1 MSEKELIDKL
11 TTSFLQTIK
20 KMDIFA
26 KINTFNNYVVFAA
39 GLTLTVQFFCYFDT
53 HAKIDCI
60 IYQNDVLKQE
70 LWEIKH
76 SLWVIEQDS
85 KSKTELI
92 PSLLKLEDKLFKEI
106 VLNTNQLQFILESMR
121 NRLEY
126 EQEEEEKEK
135 EEEEEEEEEE
145 TMHLLTLVED
155 SPLESPTNSRS
166 YEMV

>member
-60 IYQNDVLKQE
+60 FYQNDVLKQE
-70 LWEIKH
+70 LWEIKQ
-76 SLWVIEQDS
+76 SLWIIEQDS
-85 KSKTELI
+85 KSKTDTLL
-92 PSLLKLEDKLFKEI
+92 SLLKLEDKIFNEI
-106 VLNTNQLQFILESMR
+106 VLNTNQLQFIRESMR
-121 NRLEY
+121 NKMEY
-126 EQEEEEKEK
+126 EEKE

-155 SPLESPTNSRS
+155 SPSESPTNSRS